1 MQIYEKEDMEARNER
16 GNLGGGSTTTNGNA
30 RPNTR
35 RNQGRNAIANQ
46 NAEANVGAGNP
57 LVDAGIVYKLLANL
71 LQAEAT
77 GNVG

>member
-1 MQIYEKEDMEARNER
+1 MQIYEKEDMEAGNRR

-35 RNQGRNAIANQ
+35 RNQGRQANAIP

-57 LVDAGIVYKLLANL
+57 PVDAGMVY
-71 LQAEAT
+71 
-77 GNVG
+77 